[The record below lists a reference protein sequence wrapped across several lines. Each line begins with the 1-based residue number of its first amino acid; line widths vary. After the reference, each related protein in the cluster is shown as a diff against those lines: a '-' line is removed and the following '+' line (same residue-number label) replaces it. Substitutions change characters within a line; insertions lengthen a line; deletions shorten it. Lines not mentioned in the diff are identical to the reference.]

1 MKSERRKLILKCFIH
16 FLKRKHLYNEFVER
30 LENDEWYRR
39 EYVSENYTSETT
51 YIINQLISNPSR
63 LIINAFSWYDD
74 RYEYTNETKWEKIHE
89 EWCEICKIKKFNNN
103 LK

>member
-1 MKSERRKLILKCFIH
+1 MKSERRKLILKYFIH

-30 LENDEWYRR
+30 LESDKYYRR

-51 YIINQLISNPSR
+51 YIVKQLISNPSK
-63 LIINAFSWYDD
+63 LIINAFSWYDN
-74 RYEYTNETKWEKIHE
+74 RYEDTSHSKWEKIHE
-89 EWCEICKIKKFNNN
+89 EWREICKSKKFNNN